1 MNDPN
6 TLYTLWDQLADEAGD
21 DEQDRPIRR
30 RDRGKMPVA
39 SEGRARAASKATWR
53 SRRVS
58 RWIAQHS
65 DGIRNRR
72 RKHVR

>member
-6 TLYTLWDQLADEAGD
+6 TLFTLWDQLAEEAGTTD
-21 DEQDRPIRR
+21 AEGKPIRR
-30 RDRGKMPVA
+30 RDRGKMPVG

-58 RWIAQHS
+58 KWIARHS
-65 DGIRNRR
+65 DG
-72 RKHVR
+72 

>member
-6 TLYTLWDQLADEAGD
+6 TLYTLWDQLAEEAGD
-21 DEQDRPIRR
+21 DDDEKVIRR

-39 SEGRARAASKATWR
+39 SEGKARAASKSTWR
-53 SRRVS
+53 SRQVS
-58 RWIAQHS
+58 KWIARHS